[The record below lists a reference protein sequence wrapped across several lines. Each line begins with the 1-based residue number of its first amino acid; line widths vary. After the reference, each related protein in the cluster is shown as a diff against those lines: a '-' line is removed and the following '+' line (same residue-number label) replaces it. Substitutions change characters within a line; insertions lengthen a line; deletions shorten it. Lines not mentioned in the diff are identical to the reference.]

1 MKRIL
6 HLAAG
11 LLMVGGVAAGFSAPT
26 TAQTAQPPLQL
37 ESKIPLGAVRGRIDH
52 FAVDLARQRVFLAE
66 LGNDSVSAIDLEDAK
81 VVHRLSGLK
90 EPQGVGYVPAT
101 DTLYVANGGDGS
113 VRLFAGDSFA
123 EAGRIDLGDDADN
136 IRVDGTGQQVLVGYG
151 NGGLAVIDA
160 LKKQKIASIA
170 LKAHPESFQ
179 LSPSTGRIFVN
190 VPKTREIAVIDRAA
204 GRQIASWP
212 MSQGGNFPMALNEA
226 AQEVLVAFRNPARL
240 GVFRLTDGKT
250 VASLDLCG
258 DADDV
263 FVDVKRH
270 RVYSSCGAGFVD
282 VFDTDGSNYR
292 RSAHIPTS
300 EGARTALFI
309 PELDRLLVAA
319 RATGSAPAAVWVF
332 RVEP

>member
-1 MKRIL
+1 MKGIL
-6 HLAAG
+6 PLAVG
-11 LLMVGGVAAGFSAPT
+11 LCLGGVASSVCAPGPEPT
-26 TAQTAQPPLQL
+26 SLPPLQL

-66 LGNDSVSAIDLEDAK
+66 LGNDSVSAIDLKDGK

-90 EPQGVGYVPAT
+90 EPQGVGFVPAT
-101 DTLYVANGGDGS
+101 DTLYVASGGDGS
-113 VRLFAGDSFA
+113 VRLFGGESFA

-136 IRVDGTGQQVLVGYG
+136 IRADGTGQQVLVGYG
-151 NGGLAVIDA
+151 NGGVAVIDA
-160 LKKQKIASIA
+160 VKKQKVGNIA

-179 LSPSTGRIFVN
+179 VSASTGRIFVN

-212 MSQGGNFPMALNEA
+212 MSAGGNFPMALNEA
-226 AQEVLVAFRNPARL
+226 GQQVLVAFRDPARL
-240 GVFRLTDGKT
+240 GVFGLMDGKS
-250 VASLDLCG
+250 VATLELCG

-263 FVDVKRH
+263 FVDAKRL
-270 RVYSSCGAGFVD
+270 RVYASCGAGFVD
-282 VFDTDGSNYR
+282 VFDADGPSYR
-292 RSAHIPTS
+292 RSAHIPTI

-332 RVEP
+332 RVGP

>member
-1 MKRIL
+1 MKSIL
-6 HLAAG
+6 HFGVG
-11 LLMVGGVAAGFSAPT
+11 LLMVGGVAGGFSVPAA
-26 TAQTAQPPLQL
+26 AQASSPPLQL

-66 LGNDSVSAIDLEDAK
+66 LGNDSVSAIDLKDAK
-81 VVHRLSGLK
+81 VVHRLSGFK

-113 VRLFAGDSFA
+113 VRLFGGDSFA
-123 EAGRIDLGDDADN
+123 EAGRIDLGGDADN

-179 LSPSTGRIFVN
+179 LSASTGRIFVN

-212 MSQGGNFPMALNEA
+212 MSAGGNFPMALNEG

-240 GVFRLTDGKT
+240 GLFGLMDGKT
-250 VASLDLCG
+250 IAMLELCG

-263 FVDVKRH
+263 FVDAKRH
-270 RVYSSCGAGFVD
+270 RVYVACGAGFVD
-282 VFDTDGSNYR
+282 VFDADGNSYR
-292 RSAHIPTS
+292 RSAHIPTV

-309 PELDRLLVAA
+309 PELNRLLVAA
-319 RATGSAPAAVWVF
+319 RATASAPAAIWVL
-332 RVEP
+332 RAEP